1 MKMTIPSLVASYGLC
16 PDQVGGLEEPLVL
29 DLEENL
35 SPSRVK
41 ATWARKATICSEGSK
56 LPSYG
61 SRAGSRK
68 LVGIGLSCIL
78 GINRDL
84 PLELSLISS
93 FDLMN
98 SLWISSSLWLTWC
111 SCSLTESIESEEM
124 TSSLEGTCTMS
135 REWLT
140 GYVAKAFGSS
150 DVTSRLLCFYHIAEE
165 DTGDAEGSLV
175 VEDSGRSGDKAMVE
189 TRVVVV
195 AGEGDQVCGR
205 QRRQGR
211 LAEVEE
217 GVEGSKAVEEE
228 EGGSIDGSDRDND
241 ATAWQ

>member
-1 MKMTIPSLVASYGLC
+1 MLWDYSATAEKLARLGPC
-16 PDQVGGLEEPLVL
+16 
-29 DLEENL
+29 
-35 SPSRVK
+35 RV
-41 ATWARKATICSEGSK
+41 
-56 LPSYG
+56 
-61 SRAGSRK
+61 RK
-68 LVGIGLSCIL
+68 LIHV
-78 GINRDL
+78 
-84 PLELSLISS
+84 
-93 FDLMN
+93 
-98 SLWISSSLWLTWC
+98 
-111 SCSLTESIESEEM
+111 
-124 TSSLEGTCTMS
+124 S
-135 REWLT
+135 REWGRLIGVDSASQEPT
-140 GYVAKAFGSS
+140 PQVGFFGNCSGRCLPRWTCTKASSGWGYP
-150 DVTSRLLCFYHIAEE
+150 TLLCFYHIAEE